1 MLQTIIFFALAV
13 LCIVLILI
21 SYYYYRCFRESD
33 EFIKYFKHQAEL
45 YKRMYYDLK
54 NRISAEEAEEKVLQA
69 EYCTSESDIVKFRTE
84 KAMMNAIS
92 SRLAMLI
99 GHDIQEFVEPRVLEL
114 GDGKKKIS
122 YVFKV
127 KKI

>member
-13 LCIVLILI
+13 LCIILMA
-21 SYYYYRCFRESD
+21 CFYCKSLRKSVE
-33 EFIKYFKHQAEL
+33 EKLQYKHEAEQ
-45 YKRMYYDLK
+45 YKRKYYDLK

-69 EYCTSESDIVKFRTE
+69 EYCTSESDMVKFRTE

>member
-1 MLQTIIFFALAV
+1 MLHTIIFFALAV
-13 LCIVLILI
+13 LCIILILI
-21 SYYYYRCFRESD
+21 SYYYYRCLRESD
-33 EFIKYFKHQAEL
+33 EFIQRFKHSAEQ
-45 YKRMYYDLK
+45 YERMYKDLK
-54 NRISAEEAEEKVLQA
+54 NRIAMEEAEEKVLQA
-69 EYCTSESDIVKFRTE
+69 EYCTSESDMVKFRTE

>member
-21 SYYYYRCFRESD
+21 SYYYYRCLRESD
-33 EFIKYFKHQAEL
+33 DFIKHFKHEAEL
-45 YKRMYYDLK
+45 YKRMYRDLK

-69 EYCTSESDIVKFRTE
+69 EYCTSESDMVKFRTE

>member
-13 LCIVLILI
+13 LCIVLII
-21 SYYYYRCFRESD
+21 
-33 EFIKYFKHQAEL
+33 YFYCKGLQKSQEEILQYKHEAVQ
-45 YKRMYYDLK
+45 YKRMYKDLK
-54 NRISAEEAEEKVLQA
+54 NRIAAEEAEEKFFQA
-69 EYCTSESDIVKFRTE
+69 EYCTSESDMVKFRTE